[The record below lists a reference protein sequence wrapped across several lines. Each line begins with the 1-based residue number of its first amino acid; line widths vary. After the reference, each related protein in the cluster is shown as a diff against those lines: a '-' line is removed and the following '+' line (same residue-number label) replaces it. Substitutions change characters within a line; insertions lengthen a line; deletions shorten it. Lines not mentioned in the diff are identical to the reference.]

1 MSFSIKLG
9 NFLYKHAFVLYKPL
23 YTLFKNKQDQ
33 FEIALLKK
41 YIHSGDTVLDIGA
54 NIGYYAEIL
63 SNIVG
68 EKGIVHCFEPDTT
81 NFEYLKVATNSKE
94 NIIINNKAVASNTE
108 KLKIYTSKNL
118 NVDHRTYKPE
128 EYDQEIEID
137 AVSVDDYLRIR
148 PYDSTS
154 TPLSGHSTPLRLRS
168 VQALSARAQGPN
180 YINFIKMD
188 IQGFEMQAL
197 MGMKETLKNNS
208 DVKLISEFWPYG
220 LRKAGSSVSAYY
232 AALANLG
239 FTCYLLEKNT
249 LKKLSLKDVQALEPL
264 GEERY
269 FNIFATRTD
278 V

>member
-9 NFLYKHAFVLYKPL
+9 NFLYKHAFVLYKPI

-81 NFEYLKVATNSKE
+81 NFEYLKVAANSKE
-94 NIIINNKAVASNTE
+94 NIIINNKAVGPKTE

-137 AVSVDDYLRIR
+137 AVSVDDYISNL
-148 PYDSTS
+148 PST
-154 TPLSGHSTPLRLRS
+154 STPLRLRS
-168 VQALSARAQGPN
+168 VHALNGGT
-180 YINFIKMD
+180 INFIKMD

-220 LRKAGSSVSAYY
+220 LREAGSSVSAYY
-232 AALANLG
+232 AALADLG
-239 FTCYLLEKNT
+239 FTCYLLETNT
-249 LKKLSLKDVQALEPL
+249 LKKLSLRDVQALEPL

-269 FNIFATRTD
+269 FNIFATRSD